1 MIYIKATLTM
11 KMEKAKLS
19 DAEQK
24 EIADGWEDLR
34 GEVLADNSL
43 PVGVIVDLKIEE
55 VDE

>member
-1 MIYIKATLTM
+1 MIYIKTTLTM

-24 EIADGWEDLR
+24 ELAEGWEGLR
-34 GEVLADNSL
+34 GEVLADSSL
-43 PVGVIVDLKIEE
+43 PAGVIVDLKIEE